1 MMSVVYGLLKKIP
14 STSDEEVFE
23 AASKLSG
30 ADDLA
35 TKSDIAQLRTK
46 MTELEARLTWQ
57 MIVLGGIIIA
67 AVGVIVKV
75 L

>member
-1 MMSVVYGLLKKIP
+1 MSVVYGLLKKIP
-14 STSDEEVFE
+14 GASDEEVFE
-23 AASKLSG
+23 AVSKLSR

-35 TKSDIAQLRTK
+35 TKSDIAQLRTE

-57 MIVLGGIIIA
+57 MIVLGGIIVA